1 MSSAVLRRSAVEEV
15 GGIPDAVKM
24 APDYYLYVAIAQR
37 YPARAVQEVVCW
49 YRMHGSNLWRGIRRD
64 VHEEAL
70 RMIDQCAPYLDPG
83 IAAYRRRTHSTSLAL
98 EEMRHVASAGTGLK
112 RLLNEGSV
120 AWLISRPFVHSFLRI
135 RRVVRRPKWQEKQYQ
150 D

>member
-1 MSSAVLRRSAVEEV
+1 
-15 GGIPDAVKM
+15 
-24 APDYYLYVAIAQR
+24 
-37 YPARAVQEVVCW
+37 
-49 YRMHGSNLWRGIRRD
+49 
-64 VHEEAL
+64 
-70 RMIDQCAPYLDPG
+70 
-83 IAAYRRRTHSTSLAL
+83 L